1 MSSSRHRDALNMAEF
16 KAIVTASFDNIGSN
30 VALNA
35 LHPTRPAP
43 PSSGERTT
51 RRSSPLSFLRKVKS
65 HAASLLVSQPRP
77 DSAPP
82 VSHSHSFVPSL
93 ESSRQPTA
101 APFAS
106 RKILTRALGKQTHT
120 PHVPEYEPKSF
131 FFDDDEDEYK
141 VDRRL
146 AHRISAA
153 PARPNPRIS
162 SAFAAAPILFG
173 LSSPS
178 ASTPYLVSE
187 KNDDVGPKSRADL
200 VHVCAH
206 LLRDP
211 FTITLFFFEFQA
223 GIQIVIETQASYKT
237 LPPQASIAPFQSHFS
252 VKRLLSGYT
261 MLPFS
266 PLLRRFCGL

>member
-1 MSSSRHRDALNMAEF
+1 MRGLVLKEKNERSRITSPFHMSSRHGDALNLAEF

-35 LHPTRPAP
+35 PHPTRLAP
-43 PSSGERTT
+43 PSSGVKTT

-65 HAASLLVSQPRP
+65 HATSLLVSQSRP

-82 VSHSHSFVPSL
+82 ASSHSHSFVPSL
-93 ESSRQPTA
+93 ESSRQPTP

-106 RKILTRALGKQTHT
+106 RNLLTRALGKQSHT
-120 PHVPEYEPKSF
+120 PHVPDLEPKSF
-131 FFDDDEDEYK
+131 FFHDDEDEHK
-141 VDRRL
+141 IDRRL
-146 AHRISAA
+146 TRRISTV

-162 SAFAAAPILFG
+162 SAFAATPILFG

-187 KNDDVGPKSRADL
+187 KHDDARPKSRADL

-211 FTITLFFFEFQA
+211 FIITLFF
-223 GIQIVIETQASYKT
+223 GISSRH
-237 LPPQASIAPFQSHFS
+237 PNRH
-252 VKRLLSGYT
+252 
-261 MLPFS
+261 
-266 PLLRRFCGL
+266 